1 MVFEIDNVEL
11 YFNKKT
17 ILNGVYL
24 KAQTNTITGIL
35 GRNGCGK
42 SCLLSIIFGSLS
54 SKYALIRI
62 NNKPI
67 TKALYLTNQVAFLPQ
82 FNFTPNQ
89 ININKLF
96 KLYKASWKD
105 FEANFPE
112 FKTYKSKKIN
122 YLSGGERRV
131 IEIYLILNTPS
142 NLILLDEPFSNISPI
157 YIEKIKQII
166 KRVNKTKAIVLT
178 DHSYNEVI
186 DIADQI
192 YLLKNGC
199 TKLINHIKELES
211 YNYLSFGTL

>member
-67 TKALYLTNQVAFLPQ
+67 TKALYLTNQVAYLPQ
-82 FNFTPNQ
+82 FYFTPNQ

-96 KLYKASWKD
+96 KLYKVSWKD
-105 FEANFPE
+105 FEAKFPE
-112 FKTYKSKKIN
+112 FKTYKSKTIN

-142 NLILLDEPFSNISPI
+142 NLVLLDEPFSNISPI

-166 KRVNKTKAIVLT
+166 KRDNKTKAIVLT

-192 YLLKNGC
+192 YLLRNGC

>member
-96 KLYKASWKD
+96 KLYKVSWKD

-112 FKTYKSKKIN
+112 FKTYKSKTIN